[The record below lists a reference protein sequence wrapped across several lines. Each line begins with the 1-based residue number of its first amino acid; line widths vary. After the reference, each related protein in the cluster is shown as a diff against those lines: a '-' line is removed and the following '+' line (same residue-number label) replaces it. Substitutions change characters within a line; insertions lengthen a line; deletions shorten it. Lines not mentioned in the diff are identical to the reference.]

1 MSAAGLATQKAEAF
15 LREHNII
22 ELPIDPFAIAKDL
35 GIMVQA
41 KTASEGV
48 SGMLIRHGDQF
59 AIAYATHIA
68 SEGFQRFS
76 VSHELGHYSLSGHPD
91 SIFDSQGIH
100 ESRAGFVSD
109 NKFEREADYFAAG
122 LLMPAFLFKEEMK
135 TAGEGLDAIEKLADK
150 CKTSLPAT
158 AIRYTQLTDNP
169 VAAIQSIGDKIEWC
183 SMSDALRE
191 IRGLDWIKKG
201 APLPRNTT
209 TYDFNKNETNI
220 VMAQRT
226 DSMSSLQEWFNGT
239 VDIGIAE
246 EVKGL
251 GQYGSTLTILTIEEL
266 DIENLQEEED
276 LEESW
281 TPQFKR

>member
-15 LREHNII
+15 LREHNIS

-35 GIMVQA
+35 GIMVHA
-41 KTASEGV
+41 ETTSEGV
-48 SGMLIRHGDQF
+48 SGMLIRHGNKF

-100 ESRAGFVSD
+100 KSRAGFVSD
-109 NKFEREADYFAAG
+109 DKFEREADYFAAG
-122 LLMPAFLFKEEMK
+122 LLMPAFLFQPEMEK
-135 TAGEGLDAIEKLADK
+135 VGEGLDAIEKLANK
-150 CKTSLPAT
+150 CNTSLTAT
-158 AIRYTQLTDNP
+158 AIRYVQLADIP
-169 VAAIQSIGDKIEWC
+169 VAAIQSIGDRIEWC

-191 IRGLDWIKKG
+191 IKGLDWIKKG
-201 APLPRNTT
+201 TSLPRSST
-209 TYDFNKNETNI
+209 TYSFNRNASH
-220 VMAQRT
+220 VAHAQRT
-226 DSMSSLQEWFNGT
+226 DSMGNLQEWFNGPL
-239 VDIGIAE
+239 DIEIIE

-251 GQYGSTLTILTIEEL
+251 GQFGCTLTILSL
-266 DIENLQEEED
+266 DEMDVENSREEED

-281 TPQFKR
+281 APRFRR

>member
-1 MSAAGLATQKAEAF
+1 MSATGLATQKAEAF

-59 AIAYATHIA
+59 AIAYATHIT

-91 SIFDSQGIH
+91 SVFDSQGIH

-122 LLMPAFLFKEEMK
+122 LLMPVFLFKEEMK

-201 APLPRNTT
+201 TPLPRNTA
-209 TYDFNKNETNI
+209 TYVFNKDASNI
-220 VMAQRT
+220 ALAQRVDT
-226 DSMSSLQEWFNGT
+226 MGNLQEWFNGT
-239 VDIGIAE
+239 FDIEIVE
-246 EVKGL
+246 EIKGL
-251 GQYGSTLTILTIEEL
+251 GQYGCTLTILTIDEL
-266 DIENLQEEED
+266 DVENLLEKED

-281 TPQFKR
+281 TPRFRR